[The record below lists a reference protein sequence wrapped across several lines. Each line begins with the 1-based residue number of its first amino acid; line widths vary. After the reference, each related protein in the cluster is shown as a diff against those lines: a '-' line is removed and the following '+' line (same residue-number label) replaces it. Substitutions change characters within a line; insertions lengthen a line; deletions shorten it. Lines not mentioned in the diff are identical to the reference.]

1 MANDVN
7 PIYNGDWKSALGDQF
22 KCVQPAFQVGFRG
35 SKRPPK
41 MALEFVDFLELGLGV
56 YNWSKLMVFL
66 GVPTVDGFLPTIF
79 FLVGFFL
86 SIHPFTSIRRHQFD
100 PNYIQER

>member
-1 MANDVN
+1 MATGRVSWA
-7 PIYNGDWKSALGDQF
+7 IMLL

-41 MALEFVDFLELGLGV
+41 MASESLDFVDFLELGLGV

-66 GVPTVDGFLPTIF
+66 GVPKVDGFLPTLF
-79 FLVGFFL
+79 FWVGFFL
-86 SIHPFTSIRRHQFD
+86 VHSPLYLNT
-100 PNYIQER
+100 

>member
-56 YNWSKLMVFL
+56 YNCKWCKLMVFF
-66 GVPTVDGFLPTIF
+66 GVPKVDGFLPTLF
-79 FLVGFFL
+79 FLLAFL
-86 SIHPFTSIRRHQFD
+86 VHSPFTSIRRHQC
-100 PNYIQER
+100 QTQLQQR